1 MKINCKEYRR
11 VMKRQISAAT
21 TALFWTV
28 AYFSLFTVHFYLLSC
43 TQDTYDKGDGKYS
56 YLRGDFVEALVG
68 ADKEIVSLM
77 TDEGETLPLSC
88 PYTAKWITRS
98 DTIYR
103 CMLYYNKVRDSKG
116 QYVAEPI
123 SVGEVPC
130 PVIVPLSELEMEMK
144 TDPVKLES
152 AWMSKTGRYV
162 NLSFTLKTGT
172 TEDDGAVHSLRIVQ
186 DTIMANPDGTATS
199 HLRLYHDQ
207 GGVPEYY
214 STQAYASINT
224 SEIPADS
231 VCITINTYKGI
242 VTKAFRLTR
251 TSH

>member
-1 MKINCKEYRR
+1 MKSFLRLIVIIILNS
-11 VMKRQISAAT
+11 QLSILNS
-21 TALFWTV
+21 
-28 AYFSLFTVHFYLLSC
+28 SC
-43 TQDTYDKGDGKYS
+43 TQDGYDKGEGQYS
-56 YLRGDFVEALVG
+56 YLRGDFVEAQIG
-68 ADKEIVSLM
+68 ADKNMVSLL
-77 TDEGETLPLSC
+77 TDEGETLPLSQ
-88 PYTAKWITRS
+88 PYTAKWITRP

-116 QYVAEPI
+116 QYVAEAI

-130 PVIVPLSELEMEMK
+130 PLIVPLSELEVEMK
-144 TDPVKLES
+144 TDPVKFES

-162 NLSFTLKTGT
+162 NLSFSLKTGKS
-172 TEDDGAVHSLRIVQ
+172 EDDEAVHSLRVVQ
-186 DTIMANPDGTATS
+186 DTIMTNPDGTATS

-214 STQAYASINT
+214 STQAYASIIT

-231 VCITINTYKGI
+231 VSITINTYKGT